1 MFSRNALLKT
11 LDATAG
17 ALVCRLAGHLT
28 YWRKREIWLDDVPP
42 GDVRRILVIR
52 PGGLGDML
60 LLLPLLQA
68 LDTAFP
74 GASIDLVCEKRNR
87 AVLGLHGFRGRA
99 LCYDG
104 NPLRFMATLCCT
116 RYDLVLDSE
125 QFHNFSAVFGWLSS
139 APRRVGFNINP
150 RRNPL
155 YTHLVPY
162 SPDGRESDQFAA
174 LLARVTDVPAAPLRS
189 FLREQLQPSREAV
202 ERPWI
207 AIHTGSGAD
216 VKCWGEARTLEL
228 ARRLIEQTDRQ
239 LMFVGSG
246 RELTAGRRIS
256 AQLPGGRARELPGRE
271 PPLETTAR
279 AIASS
284 ALFIG
289 ADSGLAHLA
298 TAAGVPSVV
307 LFGPSNDR
315 KWGHPESGNHVVTH
329 GVPCRPCCIFG
340 YHKPCHSILCMRGI
354 PVDDVLAAAL
364 AALDGSA
371 VGE

>member
-1 MFSRNALLKT
+1 LFSRNALLKN

-17 ALVCRLAGHLT
+17 ALACRIAGHIT
-28 YWRKREIWLDDVPP
+28 YCRKREIYLDDVAAN
-42 GDVRRILVIR
+42 DVKRILVIR

-60 LLLPLLQA
+60 LLLPVLQS
-68 LDTAFP
+68 LETAFP
-74 GASIDLVCEKRNR
+74 GADIDLVCEKRNR
-87 AVLGLHGFRGRA
+87 AVLGLQGFRGRA

-104 NPLRFMATLCCT
+104 NPLRFITSLCLT

-125 QFHNFSAVFGWLSS
+125 QFHNFSAVFGWLSG

-162 SPDGRESDQFAA
+162 SPDGSESDQFAA
-174 LLARVTDVPAAPLRS
+174 LLSRVTDVPPPPLHG
-189 FLREQLQPSREAV
+189 FLHEQLLSPPEAG
-202 ERPWI
+202 ELPWI

-216 VKCWGEARTLEL
+216 FKCWGESRTLEL

-239 LMFVGSG
+239 LVFVGSG
-246 RELTAGRRIS
+246 EEQKAGRRIA
-256 AQLPGGRARELPGRE
+256 AQLPDSRARGLPGRT
-271 PPLETTAR
+271 PPLDITAR

-315 KWGHPESGNHVVTH
+315 KWGHPNNGSHVVTH

-340 YHKPCHSILCMRGI
+340 YHKPCHRVLCMRGI
-354 PVDDVLAAAL
+354 RVDDVVAAAL
-364 AALDGSA
+364 AALDDSPI
-371 VGE
+371 GE